1 MLAGAALSLAFAAAA
16 PVRAENPAPA
26 PTPGI
31 PLTLINHGTTPV
43 RSAAIDIPFT
53 DLDRLGV
60 EPGTALEAA
69 TASGKVL
76 PVQLAGENQAAR
88 VIVSLDAGEQLD
100 LQLRPT
106 KKWADGFASASF
118 DAATGDAM
126 LGNGVIEFRYGEGKW
141 GLGFAGAADDTRPD
155 GLSVLADCRMKF
167 WLDSERRGRQM
178 GISEENV
185 GKMGLM
191 PSGEARLLRG
201 EAHALPDGSAVLEL
215 THGFD
220 GFAADVTW
228 TERFTLPSG
237 KPVLLYDTRFATS
250 GAAGRFLAYVDHGA
264 GIHGEFGKLLRGK
277 TRFKFEKPKAPER
290 VLLSGKENSFLRLG
304 WRAERCWVGIDSE
317 LGFGVGISTSKNIT
331 RSLPGSSVWTIS
343 NNGFFVRV
351 IDTEQEHLPYEFS
364 KEKPLELGFAFVAT
378 SGGVSIWNQ
387 TRQLFASVTQG
398 KLPPIATAVGVYL
411 DNRPLQAAEV
421 AGFHADG
428 ASLAGLPITGT
439 VRRAAMEID
448 LARPMRLVVT
458 TEAAATDN
466 PVTIKAIPWNRPN
479 EPVPLIVLDRA
490 GDAEIDFTA
499 VTGWGGKRQKF
510 VLEID
515 QPSNSRLASLR
526 LEPSGFPSP
535 DLDTPADGMQ
545 LTDLATF
552 FRWKQVKGALDY
564 ELQLAREESFAS
576 PTTLPVR
583 SEVEWPYF
591 MPADK
596 KLPEPGKWFWRVRA
610 VEEGNPGQWSVV
622 RSFEVNNDHVAKPV
636 KTKISPEHPLFTM
649 ESFRVKDFAKFKN
662 NIPEDIKPY
671 VAINCHTKFD
681 PIGFLKPL
689 HESGQM
695 AFIRTHGP
703 GPLAHWM
710 PLGDVERVFQTYPNV
725 IGITGGETLSAHYHG
740 GEAQTYINRLLKLC
754 GKYGR
759 IFYDADGTYPGE
771 NKWEALYS
779 KEGALLKEYA
789 GHLIFAQKNNI
800 LHRQFV
806 SQSSVLGLYLAGDL
820 LAQGAWEDGGWYWE
834 QVGFRRLGEIRGQRG
849 GDTLMPRN
857 FWNLNFLMGVAR
869 GCTVFSF
876 EGQTGTTPVSP
887 GWTFAKNGKP
897 PQFNPTAYWTTE
909 GELTETFHRFCL
921 PFIRAII
928 KHKLVPTKEQVLDNV
943 RLAVY
948 NDGVPKKEDGDQYYF
963 EWEGLY
969 RGTYGFRD
977 IGVYPG
983 TLMEFFPNTGR
994 YFFIPV
1000 FPQGKVDLGRGI
1012 QTLPL
1017 SELLD
1022 AGTVRNRFDS
1032 AYPEWY
1038 RGEALVT
1045 LVGDTLSVL
1054 NSRENEDVTEA
1065 FDVPLKDRGRFQS
1078 ISGSIPPHSYLVGK
1092 FSDGNRRLWLQ
1103 ANAEY
1108 PDRPT
1113 EFAVKMTS
1121 KPKVSVVPEAAAVLN
1136 QWDEEKKNLSLRL
1149 AHADGAVE
1157 VEISD

>member
-1 MLAGAALSLAFAAAA
+1 MPVHSAAVDIPLGSLER
-16 PVRAENPAPA
+16 V
-26 PTPGI
+26 GI
-31 PLTLINHGTTPV
+31 PAGTP
-43 RSAAIDIPFT
+43 I
-53 DLDRLGV
+53 
-60 EPGTALEAA
+60 EAVSS
-69 TASGKVL
+69 SGEVL
-76 PVQLAGENQAAR
+76 PVQR
-88 VIVSLDAGEQLD
+88 VDQNGSDVAQVVVSLLGGERLD
-100 LQLRPT
+100 LQIRPAE
-106 KKWADGFASASF
+106 KWRADIAETDFNQASREAS
-118 DAATGDAM
+118 
-126 LGNGVIEFRYGEGKW
+126 LGNGLLEFRYRDGQW
-141 GLGFAGAADDTRPD
+141 GLDFPAQGPEAGP
-155 GLSVLADCRMKF
+155 GQLSILVGCQMKF
-167 WLDSERRGRQM
+167 WLDAERRGRLM
-178 GISEENV
+178 GMSPEQV
-185 GKMGLM
+185 GKLGLI
-191 PSGEARLLRG
+191 SSADAKLLNGATRT
-201 EAHALPDGSAVLEL
+201 LPDGAVVLDL
-215 THGFD
+215 TYGFD
-220 GFAADVTW
+220 GFASDVTW
-228 TERFTLPSG
+228 TETFTLPPG
-237 KPVLLYDTRFATS
+237 KPILLYQARFATA
-250 GAAGRFLAYVDHGA
+250 GTAGRFLAYVDHGA
-264 GIHGEFGKLLRGK
+264 GIHGSFGKLLHGK
-277 TRFKFEKPKAPER
+277 TRFKYQNPKEPAR
-290 VLLSGKENSFLRLG
+290 VLLSGNENSFLRLG

-343 NNGFFVRV
+343 NNGFFARV

-364 KEKPLELGFAFVAT
+364 EEKPLELGFAFVAT

-398 KLPPIATAVGVYL
+398 KLPPIATALGVYL

-428 ASLAGLPITGT
+428 TSLAGLPITGT

-448 LARPMRLVVT
+448 FARPMRLVAT
-458 TEAAATDN
+458 AEAADTDN
-466 PVTIKAIPWNRPN
+466 LITIKAIPWDRPN
-479 EPVPLIVLDRA
+479 EPIPLIVHDHA
-490 GDAEIDFTA
+490 GDAEIDFTE
-499 VTGWGGKRQKF
+499 VSGWGGKRQKF

-526 LEPSGFPSP
+526 LGPSGFPSP
-535 DLDTPADGMQ
+535 ELDTPADGMQ

-622 RSFEVNNDHVAKPV
+622 RSFEANNDHAAIPV

-649 ESFRVKDFAKFKN
+649 ESYRVKDFAKFKN
-662 NIPEDIKPY
+662 TIPGDVKPY

-695 AFIRTHGP
+695 AFIRTHVP
-703 GPLAHWM
+703 GPMSHWM

-725 IGITGGETLSAHYHG
+725 IGITGGETLSTHYQG
-740 GEAQTYINRLLKLC
+740 GDNQTYVNRLLKLC

-759 IFYDADGTYPGE
+759 IFYDADGTYPVE

-779 KEGALLKEYA
+779 KEGEIMKEYA

-806 SQSSVLGLYLAGDL
+806 SQSSILGLYLAGDL

-928 KHKLVPTKEQVLDNV
+928 KHKLVPTREQVLDNV

-948 NDGVPKKEDGDQYYF
+948 NDGVPKTEDGDQYYF

-969 RGTYGFRD
+969 RGTFGFRD

-1022 AGTVRNRFDS
+1022 AEAVRSRFDA
-1032 AYPEWY
+1032 AYPDWY

-1045 LVGDTLSVL
+1045 IVGDTLSVL

-1065 FDVPLKDRGRFQS
+1065 YDVPLKDRGRFQA
-1078 ISGSIPPHSYLVGK
+1078 ITGNIAPHSYLVGK

-1108 PDRPT
+1108 PERPT
-1113 EFAVKMTS
+1113 EFAIRMIS
-1121 KPKVSVVPEAAAVLN
+1121 RPKVSVVPESAAVLN
-1136 QWDEEKKNLSLRL
+1136 QWDEKTKTLSLRL
-1149 AHADGAVE
+1149 TQTDGAVE
-1157 VEISD
+1157 VEITE